1 MVFDRPNER
10 SPEKLVTTNSPSQ
23 DFLQPEDE
31 NKVSL
36 SKFLKR
42 STFIVR
48 LDLQFIC
55 FSLLS
60 FSFDS
65 KHSEFLGTAK
75 IWNDLATF
83 ERLCYLYRK
92 IQSQCCKL
100 DVTWNKSGN
109 VERSRCQQKGAL
121 PIATTRR
128 STRGSKHLCNG
139 DFYAILPFRSRSTML
154 GNYAITGMQGVT
166 LK

>member
-10 SPEKLVTTNSPSQ
+10 SPAKLVTTNSPSQ

-36 SKFLKR
+36 NKFLKR

-48 LDLQFIC
+48 LDLQLIC

-83 ERLCYLYRK
+83 E
-92 IQSQCCKL
+92 
-100 DVTWNKSGN
+100 
-109 VERSRCQQKGAL
+109 
-121 PIATTRR
+121 
-128 STRGSKHLCNG
+128 
-139 DFYAILPFRSRSTML
+139 
-154 GNYAITGMQGVT
+154 
-166 LK
+166 

>member
-1 MVFDRPNER
+1 MVFDHPNER
-10 SPEKLVTTNSPSQ
+10 SLEKLVTTNSPSQ

-36 SKFLKR
+36 NKFLKR

-48 LDLQFIC
+48 LDLQLIC

-75 IWNDLATF
+75 TWNDLATF
-83 ERLCYLYRK
+83 E
-92 IQSQCCKL
+92 
-100 DVTWNKSGN
+100 
-109 VERSRCQQKGAL
+109 
-121 PIATTRR
+121 
-128 STRGSKHLCNG
+128 
-139 DFYAILPFRSRSTML
+139 
-154 GNYAITGMQGVT
+154 
-166 LK
+166 